1 MRRAQRFS
9 VIDVFAGPGGLAEG
23 FSAFRH
29 NGAAP
34 FRIAL
39 SVEKEPTACRTLQLR
54 KFIRTFP
61 TPPDEY
67 TALTRGE
74 LSLSDLYAEYPQ
86 QAKIA
91 SDETWQAEL
100 GVAKDSLVSQ
110 RVGHAIGDAGL
121 PWVLVGGPPCQ
132 AYSLVGRSRMRSTK
146 PDFEADERHVLYREY
161 LRIVAKHQP
170 AVFVMENVRGIL
182 SSIHNGSRIFSRII
196 SDLRRPTAALGLASN
211 RGLPYRLYGLAPAA
225 KTEFLDGC
233 DPAEH
238 FLLRA
243 ENYGIPQARHRVL
256 IVGVRADIDGAPKP
270 LETVSSRVTVADVL
284 SDLPSLRSRI
294 SRTVDSWERWVAV
307 VNEARNAP
315 WMRAGK
321 DSPFAPVAARAAKAI
336 RRLSIP
342 LPVGSA
348 YLGHQRRTISLRAL
362 SGWYRDDAVG
372 LTLHETRS
380 HMAGD
385 LHRYLFAASYADVL
399 GRSPMM
405 RDFPVEL
412 RPKHRNVRE
421 AVEGTKFGD
430 RFHVQCPD
438 RPSSTVTSHIAKD
451 GHYFI
456 HYSPEQCRSLTVRE
470 AARLQTFPD
479 NYLFCGTRTEQY
491 HQVGNAVPPL
501 LAILVAQS
509 VFGVVSP
516 AVGSRL

>member
-1 MRRAQRFS
+1 MSRAQTFP
-9 VIDVFAGPGGLAEG
+9 VIDVFAGPGGLSEG
-23 FSAFRH
+23 FSAFRR

-34 FRIAL
+34 FRVAL
-39 SVEKEPTACRTLQLR
+39 SIEKDPIACRTLQLR
-54 KFIRTFP
+54 KFLRKFP
-61 TPPDEY
+61 EPPDEY

-74 LSLSDLYAEYPQ
+74 LSVGDLYAAYPK
-86 QAKIA
+86 QAKA
-91 SDETWQAEL
+91 AADQAWRAEL
-100 GVAKDSLVSQ
+100 GVESDSLVSQ
-110 RVGHAIGDAGL
+110 RVGNAIGGTNT
-121 PWVLVGGPPCQ
+121 PWVMVGGPPCQ

-161 LRIVAKHQP
+161 LRIVAQHQP

-182 SSIHNGSRIFSRII
+182 SSTHGGSRIFSRII
-196 SDLRRPTAALGLASN
+196 DDLRRPRVALGLSGN
-211 RGLPYRLYGLAPAA
+211 RGLRYRLYGLAPGAES
-225 KTEFLDGC
+225 EFLDGC

-256 IVGVRADIDGAPKP
+256 IVGVRGDISAAPRP
-270 LETVSSRVTVADVL
+270 LAAASSRVTVAYVL
-284 SDLPSLRSRI
+284 SDLPPLRSRL
-294 SRTVDSWERWVAV
+294 SRTADSWERWVATV
-307 VNEARNAP
+307 SEVRSAQ

-321 DSPFAPVAARAAKAI
+321 DSPFAPVAARAMEAL
-336 RRLSIP
+336 RRLSTP
-342 LPVGSA
+342 LPVGCA
-348 YLGHQRRTISLRAL
+348 YLGHRRRTIALPAL
-362 SGWYRDDAVG
+362 SDWYRSDAVG

-385 LHRYLFAASYADVL
+385 LHRYLFAASYADVV

-421 AVEGTKFGD
+421 AVEGKKFGD
-430 RFHVQCPD
+430 RFHVQSPD

-479 NYLFCGTRTEQY
+479 NYLFCGNRTDQY

-501 LAILVAQS
+501 LAVQVAQS
-509 VFGVVSP
+509 VFDVVS
-516 AVGSRL
+516 AAGSAA